1 MTKLWSPVKPG
12 SDHPRPLGGDCLCL
26 LAGAALPFAF
36 APYGFS
42 FLSGLCLAGLFWVW
56 MRSPPARAFWRGWL
70 FGLGMFGLGVSWVVH
85 SFQYSHI
92 PLFPAIAL
100 TAVFVGFLA
109 LFPALFG
116 WLAMRFRSHDDTR
129 QLLLMLPVAWVL
141 SEWGRGT
148 LLTGF
153 TWLQVGYSQVDTPL
167 AGWAPVAGVY
177 AMNWALALTAGLLVW
192 LIGRPRQRW
201 WQSIAVL
208 LALWGGG
215 AMLTMTQWS
224 ERSGLSLRVA
234 LIQGNIS
241 QDRKWKPE
249 YRDST
254 LALYRD
260 LTAQHWDAD
269 LVVWPETALPDT
281 YEELGEYL
289 DDLGRAARE
298 NRTDLLIGVPSVH
311 PFPRRLYNSVVSVGT
326 LRALYHKRH
335 LVPFGEYLPLKP
347 LFQPL
352 VDFFGLPVSSFNR
365 GSDEVSVLRVAGQP
379 IGISICYE
387 ATFGADIIEALPE
400 ATLLVNVS
408 NDAWFG
414 DSKAPHQHLQMAR
427 LRARETGRYLL
438 RATNTG
444 VSAIIDPLGG
454 VVSRS
459 NQFETE
465 VIEAVVLPMEGVTPY
480 VEHGNSPMLGL
491 ILGLLALVLGLR
503 AFDRSTPAA
512 A

>member
-1 MTKLWSPVKPG
+1 MTKPWPPLNPG
-12 SDHPRPLGGDCLCL
+12 SDRASLLVGDGFCL

-36 APYGFS
+36 APYGLS
-42 FLSGLCLAGLFWVW
+42 FLAGLCLAGLFWEW
-56 MRSPPARAFWRGWL
+56 MRSSPVRVLWRGWL
-70 FGLGMFGLGVSWVVH
+70 FGLGMFGLGVSWVVN
-85 SFQYSHI
+85 SFHYNHI
-92 PLFPAIAL
+92 PLFPAVAL
-100 TAVFVGFLA
+100 TAVFVAFLA

-116 WLAMRFRSHDDTR
+116 WLAMRFRSRDDTR
-129 QLLLMLPVAWVL
+129 QLLLLLPVAWVL

-148 LLTGF
+148 LFTGF
-153 TWLQVGYSQVDTPL
+153 TWLQTGYSQVDTPL
-167 AGWAPVAGVY
+167 AGWAPLAGVY
-177 AMNWALALTAGLLVW
+177 AMNWALALTAGVLVW
-192 LIGRPRQRW
+192 LVARPRRRW
-201 WQSIAVL
+201 WQAMIIG
-208 LALWGGG
+208 LALWGGA
-215 AMLTMTQWS
+215 AMLSTMQWS
-224 ERSGLSLRVA
+224 ERAGLSLRAA

-269 LVVWPETALPDT
+269 LIVWPETALPDV

-289 DDLGRAARE
+289 DALGRDARAH
-298 NRTDLLIGVPSVH
+298 RTDLLIGLPSLQ

-326 LRALYHKRH
+326 RRARYHKRH

-352 VDFFGLPVSSFNR
+352 VDLFGLPVSRFDR
-365 GSDEVSVLRVAGQP
+365 GLDAVNVLHVAGQP
-379 IGISICYE
+379 IGVSICYE

-427 LRARETGRYLL
+427 LRSRETGRYLL

-454 VVSRS
+454 VVTRS
-459 NQFETE
+459 NQFATE
-465 VIEAVVLPMEGVTPY
+465 VIEAVVVPMEGVTPY
-480 VEHGNSPMLGL
+480 VKYGDRPMF
-491 ILGLLALVLGLR
+491 LVLLVLLGVFFHLSYPYR
-503 AFDRSTPAA
+503 P
-512 A
+512 